1 MKYLGN
7 FFLLCLILVG
17 AAWPAQALQDSSARW
32 REWEPEIQAFEDA
45 DKSNPPAEGA
55 VLFIGS
61 SSIRLWQSLAQDFPL
76 SNVLNRGFGGAHI
89 EDSTHFA
96 DRIIIPYHP
105 RLIVLYAGDND
116 IESGKTP
123 LRVLE
128 DFKQFVG
135 TVFRLLSRTRVAF
148 ISIKP
153 SPARW
158 RLVDRVRKANK
169 LIEKFI
175 RTDRRLDYI
184 DVFSPMLGKDGKPR
198 SELYVEDNLHMS
210 KEGYELWRS
219 LVAPHIR

>member
-17 AAWPAQALQDSSARW
+17 AASPTQAPQDGSTRW
-32 REWEPEIQAFEDA
+32 REWEPEIKAFEEA
-45 DKSNPPAEGA
+45 DKSNPPEEGA

-61 SSIRLWQSLAQDFPL
+61 SSIRLWQSLAQDFPWT
-76 SNVLNRGFGGAHI
+76 NVLNRGLGGSHI

-96 DRIIIPYHP
+96 DRIIMPYHP

-123 LRVLE
+123 SRVLE
-128 DFKQFVG
+128 DFKEFVN
-135 TVFRLLSRTRVAF
+135 TVYRHLPRTRVAF

-158 RLVDRVRKANK
+158 RLVDKVRKANK
-169 LIEKFI
+169 LIEDFI
-175 RTDRRLDYI
+175 KTDRRLDYI
-184 DVFSPMLGKDGKPR
+184 NVFSSMLGKDEKPR
-198 SELYVEDNLHMS
+198 HELYVEDNLHMS

-219 LVAPHIR
+219 LVTPRIR